1 MQEACMHQV
10 EQVRQDK
17 GKAVEV
23 TQHLKRKVKIGYS
36 FLNIMDDEVDSSI
49 SDTLDDDVAK
59 TEAI

>member
-1 MQEACMHQV
+1 MHQV